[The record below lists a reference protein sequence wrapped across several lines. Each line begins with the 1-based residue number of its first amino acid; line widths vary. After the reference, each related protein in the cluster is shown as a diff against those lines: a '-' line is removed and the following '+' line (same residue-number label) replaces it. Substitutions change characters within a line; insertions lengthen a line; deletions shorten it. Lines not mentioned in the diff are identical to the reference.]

1 MTTTERHMP
10 AMPPRPGAGPSR
22 IPCLAAVS
30 DPAAAGRRP
39 PLRMRRLTP
48 RHAVAIMALRARVL
62 AALARPDLYA
72 AEADEAGFIA
82 RHCGPAGITLGIFDG
97 ETLVAY
103 GMLYLPDADAD
114 ATGHAGMTASHPSHP
129 SHASRRNAT
138 ERAAI
143 AELSSC
149 MVDPDWRG
157 RGLQRR
163 LIEAR
168 LRWGVR
174 HGARRF
180 RVVVAPHN
188 AASRRNLRMAG
199 FRRVWAGDV
208 DGHHRLV
215 LGWEV

>member
-10 AMPPRPGAGPSR
+10 TMPPRPGAGPSR
-22 IPCLAAVS
+22 TPCLAPVP

-48 RHAVAIMALRARVL
+48 RHAAAIVALRANVL
-62 AALARPDLYA
+62 ATLARPDLYA

-82 RHCGPAGITLGIFDG
+82 RHCGPTGITFGIFDG
-97 ETLVAY
+97 DTLVAY
-103 GMLYLPDADAD
+103 GMLYLPGADAD
-114 ATGHAGMTASHPSHP
+114 ATGHTGMAASHPSHP
-129 SHASRRNAT
+129 SRRNAP

-149 MVDPDWRG
+149 MVAPDWRG

-188 AASRRNLRMAG
+188 AASRRNLQMAG
-199 FRRVWAGDV
+199 FRRVWAGNV

-215 LGWEV
+215 LEWEV